1 MKTNCNLCLL
11 LFQLIDNITFKSES
25 LPEKDQVSCSSL
37 SGSSAFNS
45 QTVTPLKEIF
55 EKRKL
60 KVDEDGSNGSKEV
73 IETKVDCMNDISM
86 QTHENNLL
94 LIRLTNTIEKNNK
107 QLELQNE
114 NLEKLNT
121 HLLNLETS
129 VIALSE
135 ALRN

>member
-73 IETKVDCMNDISM
+73 IETKVDCMNDTSM

-114 NLEKLNT
+114 NLEKLKT

-129 VIALSE
+129 VIALNKS
-135 ALRN
+135 LRN